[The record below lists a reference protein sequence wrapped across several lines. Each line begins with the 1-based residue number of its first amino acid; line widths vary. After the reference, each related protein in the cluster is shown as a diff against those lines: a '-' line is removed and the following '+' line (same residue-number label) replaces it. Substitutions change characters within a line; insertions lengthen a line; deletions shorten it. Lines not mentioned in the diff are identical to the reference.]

1 LGEGSSASQ
10 ESGGISGQRAWS
22 SRAALPHPDLE
33 EKATG
38 FLANGLFPEKALSQS
53 GRIDSVDCQ
62 SLPALIRLA
71 RPLPVVSLPPSEDI
85 VNCCRHPH
93 SKICGSYSATTPSTD
108 WIALMLSPFSFR
120 PFLWD
125 SGKLNFVHRFKALVS
140 FRKTEDQRI
149 QGHSRNRVDCPRRS

>member
-1 LGEGSSASQ
+1 MVK
-10 ESGGISGQRAWS
+10 RAWS

-38 FLANGLFPEKALSQS
+38 FFSNGLYPEKALSQS

-93 SKICGSYSATTPSTD
+93 SKICGSYSADYSKHRLDCAHAISFFFSTFPVG
-108 WIALMLSPFSFR
+108 L
-120 PFLWD
+120 
-125 SGKLNFVHRFKALVS
+125 
-140 FRKTEDQRI
+140 RKT
-149 QGHSRNRVDCPRRS
+149 